1 MVELSNADAK
11 ALSALLVRV
20 GRPHSREEAAEL
32 EGWVLRL
39 NRGRTPDVHG
49 VDLMAVYPLA

>member
-1 MVELSNADAK
+1 MIELSNAEA
-11 ALSALLVRV
+11 ASLASLLVKV
-20 GRPHSREEAAEL
+20 GRPHSRDEANEL

-49 VDLMAVYPLA
+49 VDLMAVYPLG

>member
-1 MVELSNADAK
+1 MIELSNLEARQLAT
-11 ALSALLVRV
+11 LLVKV
-20 GRPHSREEAAEL
+20 GRPHSREEATEL
-32 EGWVLRL
+32 ESWVLRL

>member
-1 MVELSNADAK
+1 VIELTNAEARE
-11 ALSALLVRV
+11 LSALLVRV
-20 GRPHSREEAAEL
+20 GRPHSREEAVAM

>member
-1 MVELSNADAK
+1 MIELSTAEART
-11 ALSALLVRV
+11 LSALLVRV

-32 EGWVLRL
+32 ESWVLRL

-49 VDLMAVYPLA
+49 VDLMASYPVG

>member
-1 MVELSNADAK
+1 MIELSNAEARE
-11 ALSALLVRV
+11 LSALLVSI
-20 GRPHSREEAAEL
+20 GRPHSPDEAQRMEQ
-32 EGWVLRL
+32 WVLRL

>member
-1 MVELSNADAK
+1 MIELSNSEARSLA
-11 ALSALLVRV
+11 SLLVKV
-20 GRPHSREEAAEL
+20 GRPHSRDEAAEL
-32 EGWVLRL
+32 ESWVLRL

>member
-1 MVELSNADAK
+1 MIELLNSEAAE
-11 ALSALLVRV
+11 LSALLVKV
-20 GRPHSREEAAEL
+20 GRPHSRQEAEAMER
-32 EGWVLRL
+32 WVLRL